1 MNCSELLEQFNC
13 IIYNLYII
21 SLHKLCYILYPLI
34 KDICFIFSYYENKTK
49 YIDYDDYLNLTA
61 KRYKIDIISINDNIK
76 QILIFKLKNR
86 IYPFYMNMLYYL
98 SRLFYPIIKDIKYA
112 LLIVK
117 YNFTIND
124 YSPKYDIPST
134 NNNLIDNYKYK
145 LLKYMYDTYIYFL
158 YKIIILF
165 CPLIRDIMIVSSIR
179 NDVYDCIIQKNNI
192 KSLDYLNLEN
202 EFRVTKNVKRKI
214 N

>member
-112 LLIVK
+112 LLLLK

-134 NNNLIDNYKYK
+134 NNNLIDNYKCK